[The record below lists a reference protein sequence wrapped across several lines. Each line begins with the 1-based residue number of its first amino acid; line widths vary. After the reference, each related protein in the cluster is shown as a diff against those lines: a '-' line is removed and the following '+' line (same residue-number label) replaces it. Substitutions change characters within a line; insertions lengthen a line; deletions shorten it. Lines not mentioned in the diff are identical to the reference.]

1 MNGTHG
7 NAGEIGH
14 MPVPA
19 SGGPVILER
28 LASRLSLR
36 RHLAGRGVEAADIDA
51 LERAPWIEAAAP
63 ALAHAVH
70 VVETLFD
77 PEALILGGAMPPGL
91 LDRLIGAVRLPDASI
106 SHRSDRSVPRL
117 LRGRAGRLVAT
128 EGAAALALERL
139 FAPSAAAAL
148 C

>member
-1 MNGTHG
+1 
-7 NAGEIGH
+7 

-19 SGGPVILER
+19 PGGPVILER

-51 LERAPWIEAAAP
+51 LERAPEDALAPWIEAAAP